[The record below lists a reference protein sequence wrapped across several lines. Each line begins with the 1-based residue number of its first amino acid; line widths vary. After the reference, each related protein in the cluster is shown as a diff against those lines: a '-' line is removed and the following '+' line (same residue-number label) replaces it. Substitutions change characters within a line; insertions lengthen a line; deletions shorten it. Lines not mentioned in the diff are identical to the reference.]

1 MTARRRFLGAVAIAA
16 SALAAPAAFG
26 QDPRASAAV
35 AAARDWLLMTDHGDV
50 AESHKRAGERFRAAM
65 SIPQWQSAL
74 ARERAPRGAV
84 VQRALA
90 QTAFQRSLGPGV
102 DGDFALLQFRT
113 AFAKQ
118 SDAGET
124 LTLERESDGA
134 WRVIGYFIK

>member
-1 MTARRRFLGAVAIAA
+1 MTTRRRFLGAVAIAA
-16 SALAAPAAFG
+16 SALSAPPAFG

-35 AAARDWLLMTDHGDV
+35 AASRDWLLMTDHGDV
-50 AESHKRAGERFRAAM
+50 AESHKRAGARFRAAM

-74 ARERAPRGAV
+74 ARERTPRGAV